1 MQPSKKNRWIMF
13 NQISKTYDLINRF
26 ITFGLDISWRNAMI
40 ECLPQSCSNL
50 LDIASGTMD
59 VAIAATKKRPDI
71 ISITALD
78 MAKDMLHIGDQKC
91 KKNHIKTI
99 HSKVADVHNMPFD
112 DNSFDAATVSFGI
125 RNFENLDQA
134 FSDTCRV
141 IKPNGSFIIL
151 ESCQPSNRI
160 LILLNN
166 LYLKI
171 WVRGMGALLS
181 GNGDSYGYL
190 ANSIQTFHSP
200 QELQQMLIKAG
211 FKSVSIQY
219 FMCQSVQL
227 IHAVK

>member
-1 MQPSKKNRWIMF
+1 MF

-141 IKPNGSFIIL
+141 IKPNGS
-151 ESCQPSNRI
+151 
-160 LILLNN
+160 LLF
-166 LYLKI
+166 LK
-171 WVRGMGALLS
+171 VASRL
-181 GNGDSYGYL
+181 
-190 ANSIQTFHSP
+190 T
-200 QELQQMLIKAG
+200 G
-211 FKSVSIQY
+211 F
-219 FMCQSVQL
+219 
-227 IHAVK
+227 